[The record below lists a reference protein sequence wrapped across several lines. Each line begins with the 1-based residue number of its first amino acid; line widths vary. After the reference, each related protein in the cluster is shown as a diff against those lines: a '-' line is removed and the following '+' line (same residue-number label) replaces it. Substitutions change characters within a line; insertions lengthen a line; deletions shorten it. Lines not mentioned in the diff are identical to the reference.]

1 MRPFHHSIRWKMKPS
16 LMLDKC
22 GRYFPLLLRRHYHL
36 FYISSIRSIRWI
48 RHQYTLHA
56 PYDLLFK
63 LPPLKPRLPFRRYM
77 INSKIR
83 LDIVSRMWNL
93 RKKYGNKNIFKDSLR
108 FYFLFGNLFVRE
120 ATFYLLYLL
129 LVLPSLLDVWLI
141 MIPSSLGSVRNVSK
155 PLRRSFFI
163 LIPFMSTHLVR
174 N

>member
-1 MRPFHHSIRWKMKPS
+1 
-16 LMLDKC
+16 
-22 GRYFPLLLRRHYHL
+22 
-36 FYISSIRSIRWI
+36 
-48 RHQYTLHA
+48 
-56 PYDLLFK
+56 
-63 LPPLKPRLPFRRYM
+63 M